1 MDESQEV
8 VPAEVSA
15 PEQVATAAPEPEVTA
30 PEAVEPAA
38 EAPKTFSQ
46 EELDAAIGK
55 RLAREQR
62 KWEREQAAKA
72 AEKQL
77 KTPVEIPPIEQFNS
91 PEEYADLLAERKAEE
106 LLARRE
112 QARMQSETLEAFADN
127 TVKLGTYSAA
137 SGSTM
142 IVTGS
147 RVGIGTTSPQ
157 TPLQILRDTT
167 GNGTNIEEANMA
179 FTVLSAAGQSKISI
193 GASNAGNYGYVQV
206 MQDAT
211 SWTSRNL
218 TLQPRGGNVGIGT
231 YTPAYRLE
239 VSTDSAAKP
248 STNTWTIASDS
259 RVKENI
265 RPYSKGLDALLQIN
279 PIEYDYNG
287 KANFIQG
294 YGGIG
299 IIAQDV
305 LGIIP
310 EGVSTYFRKLNPE
323 DEEDTELYNFN
334 SHPLTYIMI
343 NAIKELKAE
352 IEVLKNK

>member
-112 QARMQSETLEAFADN
+112 QARVQSETLEAFHDREEEARNKYDDFEQVAYNPKLPITNEMAQTIQSSEVGPDIAYYLGSNPKEAERISRLSPLSQAKELGKIEAKLADN
-127 TVKLGTYSAA
+127 PVVKKTSSAPA
-137 SGSTM
+137 PIAPITARSSGSPAT
-142 IVTGS
+142 
-147 RVGIGTTSPQ
+147 
-157 TPLQILRDTT
+157 DTT
-167 GNGTNIEEANMA
+167 DPRSIKSMSTSEWIEAERQRQIKKWEA
-179 FTVLSAAGQSKISI
+179 Q
-193 GASNAGNYGYVQV
+193 
-206 MQDAT
+206 
-211 SWTSRNL
+211 RN
-218 TLQPRGGNVGIGT
+218 R
-231 YTPAYRLE
+231 
-239 VSTDSAAKP
+239 
-248 STNTWTIASDS
+248 
-259 RVKENI
+259 
-265 RPYSKGLDALLQIN
+265 
-279 PIEYDYNG
+279 
-287 KANFIQG
+287 
-294 YGGIG
+294 
-299 IIAQDV
+299 
-305 LGIIP
+305 
-310 EGVSTYFRKLNPE
+310 
-323 DEEDTELYNFN
+323 
-334 SHPLTYIMI
+334 
-343 NAIKELKAE
+343 
-352 IEVLKNK
+352 